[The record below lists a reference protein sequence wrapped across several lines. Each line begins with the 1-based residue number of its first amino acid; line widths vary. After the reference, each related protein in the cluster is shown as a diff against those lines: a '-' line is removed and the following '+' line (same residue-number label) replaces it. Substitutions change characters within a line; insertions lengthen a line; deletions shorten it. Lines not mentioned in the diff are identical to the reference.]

1 MQRLYRE
8 LKIENY
14 AYLREPS
21 INQWLR
27 GHLIEC
33 ALAALIVLGL
43 AFHSWRVGYLVRKRT
58 AELQS
63 SIALE
68 HEAKARVEEL
78 RARMER
84 MQKATIVGQLSN
96 LIAHELAQPIAA
108 IQYYAEGLKDLI
120 AQDSSDP
127 KLLSRCREGISAG
140 LERTKEIISRVRGY
154 SKNKTK
160 RDQAIGLLDVVERL
174 YATFSPETTG
184 GVRFSMEGLYGVTV
198 RGDALEMELLFNNLL
213 KNAFEAASPK
223 LSAEP
228 RPFVKVYGGSDPE
241 RPGMT
246 LVVVENTGRQLS
258 AEEFADLAT
267 PLITSKT
274 AGQGLGVPIAIAIA
288 EASGGHLSFEL
299 RPRGGVIARIALP
312 VA

>member
-140 LERTKEIISRVRGY
+140 LERTKEIVSRVRGY

-246 LVVVENTGRQLS
+246 LVVVENTDRQLS
-258 AEEFADLAT
+258 AEEFADLTT